1 MKRAAMIAI
10 VSVALLIP
18 FSAFAFECPKHF
30 KATQQAID
38 KVTQDMKGMGM
49 MPKEQVALA
58 HSLLDDAKTWLQSA
72 KHNHEKPQGLYDHAR
87 AIAKAD
93 AARGYAL
100 AADMLHF
107 RYMKMMK
114 K

>member
-1 MKRAAMIAI
+1 MKRAAMMAI

-18 FSAFAFECPKHF
+18 FSAYAFECPKHF
-30 KATQQAID
+30 KAAQQAID
-38 KVTQDMKGMGM
+38 KVTQDMKGMEM

-58 HSLLDDAKTWLQSA
+58 HALLDDAKTWLKSA

-93 AARGYAL
+93 AARGSAL
-100 AADMLHF
+100 AADLLHF
-107 RYMKMMK
+107 RYMQKMK

>member
-1 MKRAAMIAI
+1 MKRAAMMAI

-18 FSAFAFECPKHF
+18 FSVFAFECPKHF
-30 KATQQAID
+30 KAAQQAID

-49 MPKEQVALA
+49 MPKEQVGLVHA
-58 HSLLDDAKTWLQSA
+58 LLDDAKTWLESA
-72 KHNHEKPQGLYDHAR
+72 KHNHNKPQGLYDHAR

-93 AARGYAL
+93 AAQGSAL
-100 AADMLHF
+100 AADLLHF

-114 K
+114 